1 MVSVQIRYDP
11 FDASILNDPYPTY
24 RLLRDAAP
32 VYRAEESHTWVLSR
46 HADVQAAA
54 LDHGTYSSVDGIFP
68 TPPGSDF
75 IGSFLPMMIV
85 MDPPRHDQLRAL
97 VSRAFTPRRVA
108 GLQGAIT
115 QMAAELFERLDEGSG
130 SADFVTDFAAIL
142 PAAVI
147 ADLLGIP
154 ATDRDQFRLW
164 SSQLVQVDVNHG
176 QTTDALTAAAAAIY
190 AYFTDFLADR
200 RKNPRED
207 LMSALANATVD
218 GIRLTDEE
226 VLGFCALLLVAGYET
241 TTNLLGNSAVV
252 LAQHRQTRRRL
263 AADRTLLGPAVEEL
277 LRYDSPAQ
285 GLSRTLTRDVT
296 LHDTTMRQGEKVLL
310 LFGSAN
316 RDERAFPDPDVFDIE
331 RTSEHQVAFGRGI
344 HFCLGAALARMEAR
358 IALDALLDRVPDWE
372 VDLES
377 ARRLRSGPIRGYTS
391 LPITWTTPV

>member
-1 MVSVQIRYDP
+1 MVAVQIRYDP
-11 FDASILNDPYPTY
+11 FDATILNNPYPTY
-24 RLLRDAAP
+24 RVLRDSAP
-32 VYRAEESHTWVLSR
+32 VYRAEESNTWVLSR

-108 GLQGAIT
+108 GLHDAIT

-130 SADFVTDFAAIL
+130 RADFVTDFAAIL

-147 ADLLGIP
+147 ADLLGVP

-164 SSQLVQVDVNHG
+164 SSQLVQVDVTHG
-176 QTTDALTAAAAAIY
+176 QTADAVAAAGSIY
-190 AYFTDFLADR
+190 AYFTAFLADR
-200 RKNPRED
+200 RQRPRED
-207 LMSALANATVD
+207 LMSALVNATVD
-218 GIRLTDEE
+218 GVGLTDEE

-252 LAQHRQTRRRL
+252 LAQHPQTRRRL
-263 AADRTLLGPAVEEL
+263 GADRTLLGRAVEEL

-285 GLSRTLTRDVT
+285 GLSRTLTRDAT
-296 LHDTTMRQGEKVLL
+296 LHDTTMRKGEKVLL

-316 RDERAFPDPDVFDIE
+316 RDERAFPDPDVFNVD

-358 IALDALLDRVPDWE
+358 IALDALLDKVPAWE
-372 VDLES
+372 VDLDN
-377 ARRLRSGPIRGYTS
+377 ARRLRSGPIRGFTS
-391 LPITWTTPV
+391 LPITWTAPV

>member
-1 MVSVQIRYDP
+1 MTVAQFRYDP
-11 FDASILNDPYPTY
+11 FDAMILNDPYPTY
-24 RLLRDAAP
+24 RLLRDTAP

-54 LDHGTYSSVDGIFP
+54 LDHRTYSSVDGIFP

-97 VSRAFTPRRVA
+97 VSRAFTPRRGA
-108 GLQGAIT
+108 GLHDAIT
-115 QMAAELFERLDEGSG
+115 QMAAELFERLGEGSG
-130 SADFVTDFAAIL
+130 RADFVTDFAAIL

-147 ADLLGIP
+147 ADLLGVP

-164 SSQLVQVDVNHG
+164 SSQLVQVDVTHG
-176 QTTDALTAAAAAIY
+176 QTTDAMAAAASIY

-200 RKNPRED
+200 RRNPRED
-207 LMSALANATVD
+207 LMSALVNATVD
-218 GIRLTDEE
+218 GVGLTDEE

-252 LAQHRQTRRRL
+252 LAQHSQARSRL
-263 AADRTLLGPAVEEL
+263 AEDRTLLGPAVEEL

-296 LHDTTMRQGEKVLL
+296 LHDTTMREGEKALL

-316 RDERAFPDPDVFDIE
+316 RDERAFPDPDVFDID

-358 IALDALLDRVPDWE
+358 IALDVLLDTVPNWE
-372 VDLES
+372 VDLTS

-391 LPITWTTPV
+391 LPITWTPAG

>member
-1 MVSVQIRYDP
+1 VVSVQIRYDP

-147 ADLLGIP
+147 ADLLGVP

-176 QTTDALTAAAAAIY
+176 QTTDALTAAAAIY

-218 GIRLTDEE
+218 GIGLTDEE

-285 GLSRTLTRDVT
+285 GLSRTLTRDVI

>member
-1 MVSVQIRYDP
+1 VVSVQIRYDP

-147 ADLLGIP
+147 ADLLGVP

-176 QTTDALTAAAAAIY
+176 QTTDALTAATSIY

-218 GIRLTDEE
+218 GIGLTDEE